1 MSVLVARS
9 TGKLAEDGGEDA
21 EADEEDQEV
30 VVVALWAVGCGRVVG
45 EEQQLRCER
54 RRHHQTQLA
63 VGQREVP
70 AERCSRV

>member
-30 VVVALWAVGCGRVVG
+30 VVVAL
-45 EEQQLRCER
+45 
-54 RRHHQTQLA
+54 
-63 VGQREVP
+63 
-70 AERCSRV
+70 